1 MIRDD
6 LMKIKLAG
14 VIEESVVD
22 GPGIRFVIFTQGCPH
37 KCVGCHNPETHDFDG
52 GFSAD
57 TDKIYQKIL
66 NTPLVKGV
74 TFSGGEPFAQPE
86 ALCTLA
92 RKLKEKNYHI
102 MCYTGYT
109 FEQLLK
115 MSEINSYILDLLNFI
130 DILVDGKF
138 VLEQRNLLLKFRGS
152 ENQRIIDCQKSLTKL
167 SPVIIEL

>member
-1 MIRDD
+1 
-6 LMKIKLAG
+6 
-14 VIEESVVD
+14 
-22 GPGIRFVIFTQGCPH
+22 
-37 KCVGCHNPETHDFDG
+37 
-52 GFSAD
+52 
-57 TDKIYQKIL
+57 
-66 NTPLVKGV
+66 
-74 TFSGGEPFAQPE
+74 
-86 ALCTLA
+86 
-92 RKLKEKNYHI
+92 